1 MPKTRVKSAKGM
13 PNANRFRA
21 QSPSKTFKRILSYL
35 KPFKGLLA
43 VAFVCMVANV
53 VCNIAGTFM
62 LGSVIVNNY
71 ILPLAAKYQIAHG
84 ALASSFDSDLL
95 KRAAEITVQNF
106 GGIVGIMA
114 AMYAVGAGLHYVYN
128 YIIVRITTKVLQNV
142 RDEMFEKMEKLP
154 IRYFD
159 THTHG
164 DIMSLYTNDTDTLRE
179 LLSNGIPNLISNFM
193 TIVGMFIAMMI
204 VSWALTLC
212 SVAMLVVMLFIMK
225 YIGGKS
231 GKHFVG
237 QQRQTG
243 ALNGF
248 IEEHI
253 DGMKVVKVFCHE
265 DAEKIDFDGFN
276 ERLFHDSDKAH
287 KYANILFPIMGN
299 LSYLSYAVTA
309 IVGTIMT
316 LSGFGNMTW
325 GGLVSFMQFSR
336 QFSNPLAQI
345 AQQMNGVLMALAG
358 AERIFELID
367 QEPEKDEGYVTLVNA
382 KEDENGN
389 IVETDEY
396 TGMWAWKHYHKA
408 DNTTT
413 YVKWQGKVQFDDVT
427 FGYVPEKTVLKH
439 VTMYALPGQKV
450 ALVGSTGAGK
460 TTITNL
466 INRFYDVE
474 DGKIRYDDINI
485 TKIKKGDLRRSM
497 AMVLQDTHL
506 FTGTV
511 ADNIRFGKLDA
522 TDEEVENAAKLANAD
537 YFIRHL
543 PEGYNTMLTGDGENL
558 SQGQRQLLAIARA
571 AIANP
576 PVLILDE
583 ATSSIDTRTEKLI
596 EQGMDKLMQGRTV
609 FVIAHRLS
617 TVRNADVI
625 CVLEH
630 GEIIERGNH
639 EQLIARR
646 GKYYQLYTGAFEL
659 E

>member
-1 MPKTRVKSAKGM
+1 MPKMKQPSGGNMRNDS
-13 PNANRFRA
+13 FRA
-21 QSPSKTFKRILSYL
+21 KNPMQTFKRILGYL
-35 KPFKGLLA
+35 KPYKGLLTIA
-43 VAFVCMVANV
+43 VICMIANV
-53 VCNIAGTFM
+53 VCNIAGTFII
-62 LGSVIVNNY
+62 GNVIVNNF
-71 ILPLAAKYQIAHG
+71 ILPLAYQFG
-84 ALASSFDSDLL
+84 NLATEDVAIIQ
-95 KRAAEITVQNF
+95 RATEITTNDFAVII
-106 GGIVGIMA
+106 GVLA
-114 AMYAVGAGLHYVYN
+114 AVYAVGAVLHYVYN
-128 YIIVRITTKVLQNV
+128 YTLVKVTTKVLQNV
-142 RDEMFEKMEKLP
+142 RNEMFEKMEKLP

-179 LLSNGIPNLISNFM
+179 LLSNGLPNVLSNIM
-193 TIVGMFIAMMI
+193 TVIGMFIAMMLT
-204 VSWALTLC
+204 SWLLTLC
-212 SVAMLVVMLFIMK
+212 SVAMLLVMLVLMKFIS
-225 YIGGKS
+225 GKS
-231 GKHFVG
+231 GKHFIG

-265 DAEKIDFDGFN
+265 EAEKVDFDKFN
-276 ERLFHDSDKAH
+276 DELCYQSNKAH
-287 KYANILFPIMGN
+287 TYANILMPIMGN
-299 LSYLSYAVTA
+299 LSYLSYAITA
-309 IVGTIMT
+309 IVGTFLAIN
-316 LSGFGNMTW
+316 SFGGMTW

-336 QFSNPLAQI
+336 QFSNPLSQI
-345 AQQMNGVLMALAG
+345 AQQMNGILMALAG
-358 AERIFELID
+358 AERIFDLLD

-382 KEDENGN
+382 IEHEDGSIE
-389 IVETDEY
+389 ETNEY
-396 TGMWAWKHYHKA
+396 TGTWAWKHYHKA
-408 DNTTT
+408 DDTTT
-413 YVKWQGKVQFDDVT
+413 YVKWTGEVEFEDVT

-439 VTMYALPGQKV
+439 VTMEALPGQKI

-466 INRFYDVE
+466 VNRFYDIE
-474 DGKIRYDDINI
+474 DGKIRYDNINI
-485 TKIKKGDLRRSM
+485 NKIKKDDLRRSM
-497 AMVLQDTHL
+497 AVVLQDTHL

-522 TDEEVENAAKLANAD
+522 TDEEVKNAAKLANAD

-543 PEGYNTMLTGDGENL
+543 PNGYDTLLTGDGENL

-571 AIANP
+571 AVANP

-617 TVRNADVI
+617 TVRNSDMI

-639 EQLIARR
+639 EQLIAKK

>member
-1 MPKTRVKSAKGM
+1 M
-13 PNANRFRA
+13 PNANKFRA

-35 KPFKGLLA
+35 KPYKGLLVIA
-43 VAFVCMVANV
+43 LICMIANV
-53 VCNIAGTFM
+53 VANIAGTFM
-62 LGSVIVNNY
+62 LGNVLVNNY
-71 ILPLAAKYQIAHG
+71 ILPLATGSDSVTIHDFGVAVCL
-84 ALASSFDSDLL
+84 LA
-95 KRAAEITVQNF
+95 V
-106 GGIVGIMA
+106 
-114 AMYAVGAGLHYVYN
+114 MYALGAGLHYVYN

-179 LLSNGIPNLISNFM
+179 LLSNGLPNLISNVM
-193 TIVGMFIAMMI
+193 TIVGMFIAMM
-204 VSWALTLC
+204 VGSWALTLC

-225 YIGGKS
+225 YVGGKS

-265 DAEKIDFDGFN
+265 NAEKTDFDGFN
-276 ERLFHDSDKAH
+276 DRLFHDSDKAH
-287 KYANILFPIMGN
+287 KYANILMPIMGN

-316 LSGFGNMTW
+316 LSGFGGMTW
-325 GGLVSFMQFSR
+325 GGLVSFMQYSR

-389 IVETDEY
+389 IVETPEY

-466 INRFYDVE
+466 INRFYDIE

-485 TKIKKGDLRRSM
+485 TKINKNDLRRSM

-571 AIANP
+571 AVANP

-639 EQLIARR
+639 EQLIAKR

>member
-1 MPKTRVKSAKGM
+1 MPKMGR
-13 PNANRFRA
+13 PNGGNMNGKAFRA
-21 QSPSKTFKRILSYL
+21 KNPMETFKRILGYL
-35 KPFKGLLA
+35 KPYKGLLV
-43 VAFVCMVANV
+43 VAFICMIANV
-53 VCNIAGTFM
+53 VCNIAGTFII
-62 LGSVIVNNY
+62 GNVIVNNF
-71 ILPLAAKYQIAHG
+71 ILPLAHKAGVIISSNAEII
-84 ALASSFDSDLL
+84 ALAG
-95 KRAAEITVQNF
+95 EITKTDFAIIIAVLAC
-106 GGIVGIMA
+106 V
-114 AMYAVGAGLHYVYN
+114 YAVGAGLHYVYN
-128 YIIVRITTKVLQNV
+128 YTIVKITTQVLENV
-142 RDEMFEKMEKLP
+142 RNEMFEKMENLP
-154 IRYFD
+154 IKYFD

-179 LLSNGIPNLISNFM
+179 LLSNGLPNVISNVL

-204 VSWALTLC
+204 TSWLLTLC
-212 SVAMLVVMLFIMK
+212 SVAMLALMLVLMK
-225 YIGGKS
+225 YISGKS

-243 ALNGF
+243 AINGF

-265 DAEKIDFDGFN
+265 EAEKVDFDKFN
-276 ERLFHDSDKAH
+276 DELCYQSNKAH
-287 KYANILFPIMGN
+287 TYANILMPIMGN
-299 LSYLSYAVTA
+299 LSYLSYAITA
-309 IVGTIMT
+309 IVGTLIAIA
-316 LSGFGNMTW
+316 GFGGMTW
-325 GGLVSFMQFSR
+325 GGLVSFMQYSR
-336 QFSNPLAQI
+336 QFSNPLSQI
-345 AQQMNGVLMALAG
+345 AQQMNGILMALAG
-358 AERIFELID
+358 AERIFDLVD
-367 QEPEKDEGYVTLVNA
+367 QTPEQDEGYVTLVNA
-382 KEDENGN
+382 IENEDGSLTPTNEF
-389 IVETDEY
+389 
-396 TGMWAWKHYHKA
+396 TGVWAWKHYHKA
-408 DNTTT
+408 DDTTT
-413 YVKWQGKVQFDDVT
+413 YVKWTGEVEFEDVT
-427 FGYVPEKTVLKH
+427 FGYEPEKTVLKH
-439 VTMYALPGQKV
+439 VTMEALPGQKI

-466 INRFYDVE
+466 INRFYDIE
-474 DGKIRYDDINI
+474 DGKIRYDNINI
-485 TKIKKGDLRRSM
+485 TKIKKDDLRRSM

-522 TDEEVENAAKLANAD
+522 TDEEVVEAAKLANAD

-543 PEGYNTMLTGDGENL
+543 PDGYNTMLTGDGENL

-617 TVRNADVI
+617 TVRNANVI

-639 EQLIARR
+639 DELIAKK

-659 E
+659 D

>member
-1 MPKTRVKSAKGM
+1 MRKNKKQSV
-13 PNANRFRA
+13 NAAPQQNKFRA
-21 QSPSKTFKRILSYL
+21 KNPIQTFKRILGYW
-35 KPFKGLLA
+35 KPFKGQLIGALI
-43 VAFVCMVANV
+43 CMIANV
-53 VCNIAGTFM
+53 LCNIAGTFM
-62 LGSVIVNNY
+62 LGSVVVNNY
-71 ILPLAAKYQIAHG
+71 ILPLAYSHG
-84 ALASSFDSDLL
+84 AYVTTNPDIIA
-95 KRAAEITVQNF
+95 RAAEVTIQNF
-106 GGIVGIMA
+106 GGIIGVMA
-114 AMYAVGAGLHYVYN
+114 AMYVVGAGLHYLFN
-128 YIIVRITTKVLQNV
+128 YILVRVTTQTLQNV
-142 RDEMFEKMEKLP
+142 RDEMFVKMEKLP
-154 IRYFD
+154 VRYFD

-179 LLSNGIPNLISNFM
+179 LLSNGIPNLISNLL
-193 TIVGMFIAMMI
+193 TVLGMFVAMML
-204 VSWALTLC
+204 VSPLLTLC
-212 SVAMLVVMLFIMK
+212 SVGMLVIMLFIMK
-225 YIGGKS
+225 FIAGKS

-243 ALNGF
+243 AINGF
-248 IEEHI
+248 IEEHV
-253 DGMKVVKVFCHE
+253 DGLKVVKVFCHE
-265 DAEKIDFDGFN
+265 EEEKIDFDKFN
-276 ERLFHDSDKAH
+276 EDLFFHSNKAH

-299 LSYLSYAVTA
+299 LSYVSYAATA
-309 IVGTIMT
+309 IVGTIMAI
-316 LSGFGNMTW
+316 SGFGGMTW

-336 QFSNPLAQI
+336 QFSNPLSQI
-345 AQQMNGVLMALAG
+345 AQQMNGILMAIAG

-367 QEPEKDEGYVTLVNA
+367 QQPEQDEGYVTLVNA

-396 TGMWAWKHYHKA
+396 TGEWAWKHYHKA
-408 DNTTT
+408 DDTTT
-413 YVKWQGKVQFDDVT
+413 YVKWKGEVEFEDVS

-439 VTMYALPGQKV
+439 VTMEALPGQKV

-466 INRFYDVE
+466 INRFYDIDE
-474 DGKIRYDDINI
+474 GKIRYDNINI
-485 TKIKKGDLRRSM
+485 TKIKKDDLRRSM

-511 ADNIRFGKLDA
+511 ADNIRFGKPDA

-543 PEGYNTMLTGDGENL
+543 PDGYNTMLTGDGENL

-571 AIANP
+571 AVANP

-617 TVRNADVI
+617 TVRNSDMI

-639 EQLIARR
+639 EQLIAQR
-646 GKYYQLYTGAFEL
+646 GRYYQLYTGAFEL

>member
-1 MPKTRVKSAKGM
+1 MRKKDKKNVKNAMPQNKYRAKNPMKTL
-13 PNANRFRA
+13 
-21 QSPSKTFKRILSYL
+21 KRILGYW
-35 KPFKGLLA
+35 KPYAGQLIGALF
-43 VAFVCMVANV
+43 CMIANV
-53 VCNIAGTFM
+53 LCNIAGTFM
-62 LGSVIVNNY
+62 LGSVVVNNY
-71 ILPLAAKYQIAHG
+71 ILPLAYKMGNYVTTNEAIIQ
-84 ALASSFDSDLL
+84 
-95 KRAAEITVQNF
+95 RAAEVTIQNF

-114 AMYAVGAGLHYVYN
+114 AMYVAGAGLHYLYSFILTNV
-128 YIIVRITTKVLQNV
+128 TTKTLQNV

-179 LLSNGIPNLISNFM
+179 LLSNGIPNLLSNSL
-193 TIVGMFIAMMI
+193 TVIGMFVAMML
-204 VSWALTLC
+204 VSPLLTLC
-212 SVAMLVVMLFIMK
+212 SVGMLVIMLFIMK
-225 YIGGKS
+225 FIAGKS

-243 ALNGF
+243 AINGF

-253 DGMKVVKVFCHE
+253 DGLKVVKVFCHE
-265 DAEKIDFDGFN
+265 DEEKVDFDKFN
-276 ERLFHDSDKAH
+276 EALFHDSDKAH

-299 LSYLSYAVTA
+299 LSYISYAVTA
-309 IVGTIMT
+309 IVGTIMAI
-316 LSGFGNMTW
+316 SGFGGMTW

-336 QFSNPLAQI
+336 QFSNPLSQI

-358 AERIFELID
+358 AERIFE
-367 QEPEKDEGYVTLVNA
+367 
-382 KEDENGN
+382 
-389 IVETDEY
+389 
-396 TGMWAWKHYHKA
+396 
-408 DNTTT
+408 
-413 YVKWQGKVQFDDVT
+413 
-427 FGYVPEKTVLKH
+427 KTVLKH
-439 VTMYALPGQKV
+439 VTMEALPGQKV

-466 INRFYDVE
+466 INRFYDI
-474 DGKIRYDDINI
+474 DQGKIRYDNINI
-485 TKIKKGDLRRSM
+485 TKINKSDLRRSM

-522 TDEEVENAAKLANAD
+522 TDEEVVAAAKLANAD

-571 AIANP
+571 AVANP

-617 TVRNADVI
+617 TVRNSDVI

-639 EQLIARR
+639 DELIALHGR
-646 GKYYQLYTGAFEL
+646 YYQLYTGAFEL
-659 E
+659 D